1 MAIKISINKLW
12 VGLPF
17 KNMKAKMEGDMISY
31 LPILF
36 KHSLAVSSL
45 AHHHNDPFDSLHIA
59 QRKTDQLILIT
70 KDEKIKPYNIQTL
83 RKGHLFTCVPS
94 STSIAFVNTFTV
106 HIFFA
111 HKYFAHNN
119 NLFRKNIRTF

>member
-59 QRKTDQLILIT
+59 QCKTDQLIIIT
-70 KDEKIKPYNIQTL
+70 KDKKIKPYNIQTL
-83 RKGHLFTCVPS
+83 W
-94 STSIAFVNTFTV
+94 
-106 HIFFA
+106 
-111 HKYFAHNN
+111 
-119 NLFRKNIRTF
+119 